1 MVCEGSWSE
10 SVHCVDTGIIIGLI
24 PVEHWSVPSWIDDE
38 KAAMERKKMEEND
51 ILYGGSLAYRHM
63 CR

>member
-1 MVCEGSWSE
+1 MSTNVYG
-10 SVHCVDTGIIIGLI
+10 VNKGIMIGLI
-24 PVEHWSVPSWIDDE
+24 PVEHWSVPSWVDDE